1 MAAWKASDPRSLGG
15 IFDVCHREEGRGR
28 GVEGKRERDMHGKLN
43 VLLSPL
49 PLEFIVLLKREYE
62 EE

>member
-1 MAAWKASDPRSLGG
+1 MVFLTSVTERRGG
-15 IFDVCHREEGRGR
+15 GGGG